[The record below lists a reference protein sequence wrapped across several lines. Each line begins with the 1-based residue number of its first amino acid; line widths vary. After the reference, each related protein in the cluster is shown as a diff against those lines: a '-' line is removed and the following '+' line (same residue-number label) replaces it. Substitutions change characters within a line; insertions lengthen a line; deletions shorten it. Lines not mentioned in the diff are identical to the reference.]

1 MSEPWMDLRLMTGA
15 DSRSQ
20 VFEEFEA
27 LALGEWFVLI
37 GNRDLESLR
46 DEFAGEHPGEF
57 DWQDVERG
65 PDQWRV
71 RITKLASTALPRV
84 LCDSRQIVT
93 EATTAEA
100 SGAVWRLPM
109 RRRDLDS
116 NIIHLQSAAKIEGHS
131 GPALDVLLHILD
143 GDGQL
148 VTELTTLA
156 LRPGM
161 LVWLPRRSRREITA
175 GADGLTYLTVHQRRP
190 GLSIEAAPAAR

>member
-1 MSEPWMDLRLMTGA
+1 MTGA

-27 LALGEWFVLI
+27 LALGECFVLI
-37 GNRDLESLR
+37 GNGDLESLR

-57 DWQDVERG
+57 AWQDVERG

-84 LCDSRQIVT
+84 LCDSRQIVKD
-93 EATTAEA
+93 ATTAEA

-109 RRRDLDS
+109 RRRHLDS
-116 NIIHLQSAAKIEGHS
+116 NIIHLQPAAKIESHS